1 MSSERLEIA
10 IANIEFARGYTKTLL
25 TDLTDADWFQI
36 PSGCVSNIAW
46 QVGHLAMAQYALTMI
61 RIRGKEPTDAE
72 FISSKFFKRYK
83 KTSMPSAD
91 PNDNEPLDE
100 IRTTFENVHINA
112 INELHKCQDEVLN
125 ESLPEP
131 HAVFPTKLGS
141 IFFCGSHEMLHAG
154 QIGMI
159 RRLLGK
165 EPVR

>member
-131 HAVFPTKLGS
+131 VHVLEESG
-141 IFFCGSHEMLHAG
+141 
-154 QIGMI
+154 
-159 RRLLGK
+159 
-165 EPVR
+165 